1 MIPFDKDFV
10 NRCRNAEK
18 AAQKKLFEKLYAP
31 MYRVCFRYTGIQA
44 DAEDCLMRGFM
55 KAFQSIEKFRYQDEN
70 SLYVWIRKIM
80 VNESLMELRRK
91 TNLLMVPEEEARDI
105 GDEPGIIEKL
115 SAEELYS
122 AVTALP
128 AGYRT
133 VFNLFVI
140 EGYEHSEI
148 AAMLGITDSTSRT
161 QLAKARARLKQ
172 VIEKIYSSDGTN
184 G

>member
-1 MIPFDKDFV
+1 MIPLDKDFV
-10 NRCRNAEK
+10 NRCRNADK
-18 AAQKKLFEKLYAP
+18 IAQKKLFAP
-31 MYRVCFRYTGIQA
+31 MYRVCFRYTGMQPE
-44 DAEDCLMRGFM
+44 AEDCVMRGFM

-91 TNLLMVPEEEARDI
+91 TNLVMVPEEEARDV

-128 AGYRT
+128 AGYRA
-133 VFNLFVI
+133 VFNLYVI
-140 EGYEHSEI
+140 EGYEHTEI

-161 QLAKARARLKQ
+161 QLAKARARLRSA
-172 VIEKIYSSDGTN
+172 IEKRYSSDGTN